1 MDCLKSTLGCRVK
14 PRLKI
19 NNLATSPGPL
29 AHGAKLAIVKST
41 SGKTTPPQ
49 EGLPQIA
56 REGFTS
62 TVHAGGHPRAEA
74 RRNLNPKASRQHLAA
89 PTCYPEIP
97 YQSADRAPARVVPDP
112 PRRPAE
118 LPRRLNRILLP
129 RSPRRAPRNALR
141 ACFDDASKTVSGHA
155 VAATHR
161 QSSQ

>member
-14 PRLKI
+14 PRPKI

-118 LPRRLNRILLP
+118 LPRRLNRILRP
-129 RSPRRAPRNALR
+129 RS
-141 ACFDDASKTVSGHA
+141 TVLIRPEVQLDVCLTNGKFVKLPLVGA
-155 VAATHR
+155 G
-161 QSSQ
+161 